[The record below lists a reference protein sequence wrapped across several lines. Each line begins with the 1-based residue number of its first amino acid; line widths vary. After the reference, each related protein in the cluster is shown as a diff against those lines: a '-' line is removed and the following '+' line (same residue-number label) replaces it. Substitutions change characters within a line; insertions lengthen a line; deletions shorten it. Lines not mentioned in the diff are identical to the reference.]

1 MKKKK
6 PKNAGREEANEYK
19 PWMLKNISPKTR
31 KMAKDCAR
39 EQNWKVG
46 DWVEYAI
53 LKTSQGEGGESSEE
67 GEGTI
72 DAETFS
78 EMMERLPDKEF
89 MRKWFID
96 LIGEIGKLSEKM
108 DGIYKPPSVER
119 KPWWPF

>member
-6 PKNAGREEANEYK
+6 PKNSGRKEANEYK
-19 PWMLKNISPKTR
+19 PWMLKNISPKAR
-31 KMAKDCAR
+31 KMAKECAR

-53 LKTSQGEGGESSEE
+53 LKTSQGERGESGEE

-89 MRKWFID
+89 MRKWFIE

-108 DGIYKPPSVER
+108 DGTPDPSVER

>member
-6 PKNAGREEANEYK
+6 PKNAGREKTNEYK
-19 PWMLKNISPKTR
+19 PWMLKNISPKAR
-31 KMAKDCAR
+31 KMAKECAR

-78 EMMERLPDKEF
+78 RMMERLPDKEF
-89 MRKWFID
+89 MKGWFIGLRAKID
-96 LIGEIGKLSEKM
+96 ELSQKM
-108 DGIYKPPSVER
+108 DGTHEPSVER